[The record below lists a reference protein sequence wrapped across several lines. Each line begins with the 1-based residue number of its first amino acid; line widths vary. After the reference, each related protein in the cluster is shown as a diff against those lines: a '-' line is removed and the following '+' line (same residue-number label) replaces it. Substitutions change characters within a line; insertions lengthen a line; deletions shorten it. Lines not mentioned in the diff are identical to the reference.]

1 MAAEKGRNM
10 GNAVGCPT
18 EWAEEMEE
26 SFISTFSS
34 IFLYISPLSF
44 SQSEEWKN
52 AFFSPFLLFSL
63 IFLPLSPFLS
73 LSCLTIIPLFFP
85 QQECLLLLPVEA
97 LIKYKGDFS
106 QSATSMGAVD
116 DFAPDPVLPL
126 PYKEAISQGIGPQV

>member
-1 MAAEKGRNM
+1 MKE
-10 GNAVGCPT
+10 C
-18 EWAEEMEE
+18 
-26 SFISTFSS
+26 ILLTFS
-34 IFLYISPLSF
+34 FLFLNISPSLSF
-44 SQSEEWKN
+44 PQFILFN
-52 AFFSPFLLFSL
+52 DHSPLLS
-63 IFLPLSPFLS
+63 
-73 LSCLTIIPLFFP
+73 

>member
-1 MAAEKGRNM
+1 M
-10 GNAVGCPT
+10 
-18 EWAEEMEE
+18 
-26 SFISTFSS
+26 
-34 IFLYISPLSF
+34 
-44 SQSEEWKN
+44 
-52 AFFSPFLLFSL
+52 PFLLFSL